1 LFGHVNEGNVHV
13 NVLNAVDQ
21 GEAVTDAVLKV
32 VASYGGS
39 ISAEHGVGRAKRDWL
54 HLSRST
60 EEIAMM
66 RAIKDSLDPHG
77 LLNPGVLLPD

>member
-1 LFGHVNEGNVHV
+1 
-13 NVLNAVDQ
+13 
-21 GEAVTDAVLKV
+21 

-39 ISAEHGVGRAKRDWL
+39 ISAEHGVGRAKRSWL

-66 RAIKDSLDPHG
+66 RAIKTALDPAG
-77 LLNPGVLLPD
+77 RLNPGVLLD